1 MEGKEMKVTEKATG
15 FDYEVFDITYDN
27 VGYPRFLIYKDGQWI
42 RRSAKYFK
50 PITRVEDAIISKS
63 PSGVHKAFV
72 KKLYNDTIVL
82 HS

>member
-50 PITRVEDAIISKS
+50 PA
-63 PSGVHKAFV
+63 A
-72 KKLYNDTIVL
+72 KLEDTIVSKTGSHKAAVKRLDNGSAILL

>member
-42 RRSAKYFK
+42 RRSAKYFT
-50 PITRVEDAIISKS
+50 PVIINEDKTIRSKDGKHRAVLIASKS
-63 PSGVHKAFV
+63 
-72 KKLYNDTIVL
+72 IL